1 MMIILYSMLLSYMMF
16 FTTCIAPVVNTVL
29 ERKISSKLL
38 RKIFPRNFTYGLV
51 LSFLLI
57 IFSFLENSSWS
68 LFVSSIIFTF
78 YLVNLFLVMPK
89 INNEADKYKYKSR
102 YSMKFKLLH
111 FLSVILYLLQI
122 ILSIIAIL
130 KLYI

>member
-1 MMIILYSMLLSYMMF
+1 MIILYSMLFSYMLF
-16 FTTCIAPVVNTVL
+16 FSTCLAPVINTTL
-29 ERKISSKLL
+29 ERKFSSILL
-38 RKIFPRNFTYGLV
+38 RKIFPRNFLYGLI

-57 IFSFLENSSWS
+57 IFSFLENVLWS
-68 LFVSSIIFTF
+68 MFFSLIIFTF

-89 INNEADKYKYKSR
+89 INNEADKFKYKSR

-111 FLSVILYLLQI
+111 LLSVILYLLQI